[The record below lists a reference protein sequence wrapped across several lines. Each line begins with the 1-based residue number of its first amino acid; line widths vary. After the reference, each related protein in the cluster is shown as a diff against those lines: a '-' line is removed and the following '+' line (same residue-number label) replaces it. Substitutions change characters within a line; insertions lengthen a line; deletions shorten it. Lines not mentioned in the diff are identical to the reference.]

1 MPLLDPA
8 AALSTRQEAFCRH
21 YAASGNAADAARRA
35 GYAVRSARQTGC
47 ALLER
52 PWIVERLRR
61 IRLSW
66 RRTERDEAQIALAR
80 LEQAWD
86 AAAAAGSAWL
96 MLQVVRLQAEIAG
109 LTGRAALRRAALWPL
124 PGEDEFGELAAG
136 EAQQAGTEPGPLAEA
151 VRRGHA
157 RAGRA
162 LARHGESRQA
172 QEAQQGFD
180 EAARRLAEAVEERER
195 LPVRFEAPEPP
206 PPEGRPPADDPPE
219 DTYDPAQFP
228 GEWPDGARP
237 SDEERAEGAET
248 DWLYQRR
255 NGYTEIHDPWAPEA
269 IEQRRQDSRAWLAA
283 TGPETRRPPPEHD
296 KT

>member
-21 YAASGNAADAARRA
+21 YAVSGNAADAARRA

-66 RRTERDEAQIALAR
+66 QRTERDEAQIVLAR

-109 LTGRAALRRAALWPL
+109 LTGPAALRRAALWPL

-162 LARHGESRQA
+162 LARHCENRQA
-172 QEAQQGFD
+172 QEGFD

-206 PPEGRPPADDPPE
+206 EGRPPADDPPE

-228 GEWPDGARP
+228 GEWPDGERP
-237 SDEERAEGAET
+237 GDEERAEGAET

-255 NGYTEIHDPWAPEA
+255 NGYTEIHDPLGAGGHRTTPAGQPRMAGGNRPGNAAAAPG
-269 IEQRRQDSRAWLAA
+269 
-283 TGPETRRPPPEHD
+283 T
-296 KT
+296 

>member
-1 MPLLDPA
+1 
-8 AALSTRQEAFCRH
+8 
-21 YAASGNAADAARRA
+21 
-35 GYAVRSARQTGC
+35 
-47 ALLER
+47 
-52 PWIVERLRR
+52 
-61 IRLSW
+61 
-66 RRTERDEAQIALAR
+66 
-80 LEQAWD
+80 
-86 AAAAAGSAWL
+86 
-96 MLQVVRLQAEIAG
+96 MLQVVRMQAEVAG
-109 LTGRAALRRAALWPL
+109 LTGPAALRRAALWPL
-124 PGEDEFGELAAG
+124 PDEDEFGELAAG

-180 EAARRLAEAVEERER
+180 ETARRLAEAVEERER

-206 PPEGRPPADDPPE
+206 PPEGRPLADDPPE
-219 DTYDPAQFP
+219 DTYDPERFP

-255 NGYTEIHDPWAPEA
+255 NGYPEIHDPWAPEA
-269 IEQRRQDSRAWLAA
+269 IEQRRQDSLAWLAV
-283 TGPETRRPPPEHD
+283 TGPETPRSPPEHD